1 MERMADQTVRP
12 RKAFKMTN
20 ENSSEKKEKRSFKS
34 KIENFWYYYK
44 WHTVAALVILL
55 AVGVGLSQCI
65 GREDIDI
72 VVYYLSADPI
82 TYSEDKINLKNAIEP
97 YVRDYSGDGKVR
109 IEIENYYI
117 GEDYDPDLVRDNLKT
132 FSNLYTA
139 GSVMLIMT
147 DTVGLKQ
154 MTDVG
159 YFGDISDLT
168 DEPLLY
174 DGTVWNAEG
183 SAFSESESLKN
194 WDTPM
199 YWGVRVFNEKS
210 LISIS
215 KTKGEEYEFAREV
228 LANIIND
235 NKIK

>member
-1 MERMADQTVRP
+1 
-12 RKAFKMTN
+12 MTN
-20 ENSSEKKEKRSFKS
+20 GSTAEKKEKKSFKS
-34 KIENFWYYYK
+34 KLENFWYYYK
-44 WHTVAALVILL
+44 WHTLGALVVLL

-65 GREDIDI
+65 GRVDIDV

-82 TYSEDKINLKNAIEP
+82 SYAEDKTNLKKALEP
-97 YVRDYSGDGKVR
+97 YVRDYTGDGKVR
-109 IEIENYYI
+109 IEIENYFI
-117 GEDYDPDLVRDNLKT
+117 GENHDADMVKDNLRN
-132 FSNLYTA
+132 FSNMYTA
-139 GSVMLIMT
+139 GSVMLIMV
-147 DTVGLKQ
+147 DDAGLKQ
-154 MTDVG
+154 MTEVG

-183 SAFSESESLKN
+183 SAFKKSESLKY
-194 WDTPM
+194 WTTPM

-215 KTKGEEYEFAREV
+215 KTKGEEYKFAREV
-228 LANIIND
+228 LSNIIND

>member
-1 MERMADQTVRP
+1 
-12 RKAFKMTN
+12 MTN
-20 ENSSEKKEKRSFKS
+20 GSTAEKKEKKSFKS
-34 KIENFWYYYK
+34 KLENFWYYYK
-44 WHTVAALVILL
+44 WHTLAALVVLL

-65 GREDIDI
+65 GRVDIDV

-82 TYSEDKINLKNAIEP
+82 SYAEDKTNLKKALEP
-97 YVRDYSGDGKVR
+97 YVRDYTGDGQVR
-109 IEIENYYI
+109 IEIENYFI
-117 GEDYDPDLVRDNLKT
+117 GENHDADMVKDNLRN
-132 FSNLYTA
+132 FSNMYTA
-139 GSVMLIMT
+139 GSVMLIMV
-147 DTVGLKQ
+147 DDAGLKQ
-154 MTDVG
+154 MTEVG

-183 SAFSESESLKN
+183 SAFKNSESLKY
-194 WDTPM
+194 WTTPM

-215 KTKGEEYEFAREV
+215 KTKGEEYEFACEV
-228 LANIIND
+228 LSNIIND

>member
-1 MERMADQTVRP
+1 
-12 RKAFKMTN
+12 MTN
-20 ENSSEKKEKRSFKS
+20 GSTAEKKEKKSFKS
-34 KIENFWYYYK
+34 KLENFWYYYK
-44 WHTVAALVILL
+44 WHTLAALVVLL

-65 GREDIDI
+65 GRVDIDV

-82 TYSEDKINLKNAIEP
+82 SYAEDKTNLKKALEP
-97 YVRDYSGDGKVR
+97 YVRDYTGDGQVR
-109 IEIENYYI
+109 IEIENYFI
-117 GEDYDPDLVRDNLKT
+117 GENHDADMVKDNLRN
-132 FSNLYTA
+132 FSNMYTA
-139 GSVMLIMT
+139 GSVMLIMV
-147 DTVGLKQ
+147 DDAGLKQ
-154 MTDVG
+154 MTEVG

-168 DEPLLY
+168 DKPLLY

-183 SAFSESESLKN
+183 SAFKNSESLKY
-194 WDTPM
+194 WTTPM

-228 LANIIND
+228 LSNIIND